1 MPTQQEIDAQN
12 ALMQQAL
19 ASMFGGYGQATQQA
33 AQQANASPQQLGSD
47 PASLQAYFQGLASE
61 PDAQAKLAQAQQAED
76 QRVSS
81 AAAQGYQRD
90 GSLTPEM
97 QALMA
102 QENRYG
108 NDMSWLDPSFQYQ
121 ANQLGQS
128 AGSQVFTDPAL
139 AAQQQSLL
147 NQNQALGTS
156 NLSFQD
162 PGVQQGLANQWA
174 QIQGGQGAPS
184 FMGNS
189 QQQALMQQLLGVAA
203 PSFKGEGDQR
213 NVLNAAMGF
222 MSNSGPGSLQFDT
235 SGRQGEQYGNLK
247 DIIAGGGATAIERAD
262 RARAR
267 ADSEAWLRG
276 QREADMADYAERGLT
291 GSGMELLNLA
301 ADRQSAAGRNS
312 QADLDMAKALEERRL
327 GAINSAAGLATNMRG
342 QTIDEQGLLNS
353 RATTGLSAASGL
365 ANSMR
370 SADIQEQLGLN
381 QALQSQALGAAGI
394 AGTMRGQDTAEK
406 SYLDQRMIN
415 ALGQQTDLA
424 TTMRNQQAN
433 EQIANRNA
441 QLNALG
447 QAGTLANS
455 MRTSAAQE
463 GQYRATAADDFSRLN
478 QAAINNANSA
488 NTNFLQNAYQQMQNN
503 RLSWDTTNL
512 NNNTQLALGQQ
523 QLDAAQNAA
532 GFQQGTNLGASDA
545 TNWNNL
551 SQDLRNQILAV
562 FGQGQAAQAAANQAG
577 NAAAGQIAAGGVG
590 TAGAVGSTIASIYG
604 GGATAGAATGAS
616 SSLPTAG
623 STSLSMP
630 TGSSNPYGVSVSG
643 GSNTGN
649 PYGVSVLG
657 LRRGSL
663 TGT

>member
-1 MPTQQEIDAQN
+1 MAKDIFGLGALSPGGGLAGRQAFEQTGLDQYQQNSAQMSFEEQLRQAAMQQLAVAQQNGNLTPALAQGIPRMQQESQAYQNTVNNAQI
-12 ALMQQAL
+12 
-19 ASMFGGYGQATQQA
+19 
-33 AQQANASPQQLGSD
+33 
-47 PASLQAYFQGLASE
+47 ASLSPEDRAAYDQG
-61 PDAQAKLAQAQQAED
+61 Q
-76 QRVSS
+76 
-81 AAAQGYQRD
+81 QRD
-90 GSLTPEM
+90 
-97 QALMA
+97 A
-102 QENRYG
+102 RYG
-108 NDMSWLDPSFQYQ
+108 NDMAWLDPSLQYQ
-121 ANQLGQS
+121 PNLLGQS
-128 AGSQVFTDPAL
+128 AGSQTFTDPAL
-139 AAQQQSLL
+139 AAQQQALL
-147 NQNQALGTS
+147 TQNQALGTS

-162 PGVQQGLANQWA
+162 PSVQQGLASQWA
-174 QIQGGQGAPS
+174 QIQGGQGAPQ

-222 MSNSGPGSLQFDT
+222 MSNSGPGSLSFDN
-235 SGRQGEQYGNLK
+235 GARQGEQYGNLQ
-247 DIIAGGGATAIERAD
+247 DIIKGGGATAIEMAD
-262 RARAR
+262 RQRAR

-394 AGTMRGQDTAEK
+394 AGTMRGQDMAEK

-424 TTMRNQQAN
+424 TTMRNQQAD

-447 QAGTLANS
+447 QAGTLANQ
-455 MRTSAAQE
+455 MRTSDAQE
-463 GQYRATAADDFSRLN
+463 GQYRA
-478 QAAINNANSA
+478 
-488 NTNFLQNAYQQMQNN
+488 
-503 RLSWDTTNL
+503 
-512 NNNTQLALGQQ
+512 
-523 QLDAAQNAA
+523 
-532 GFQQGTNLGASDA
+532 
-545 TNWNNL
+545 
-551 SQDLRNQILAV
+551 
-562 FGQGQAAQAAANQAG
+562 
-577 NAAAGQIAAGGVG
+577 
-590 TAGAVGSTIASIYG
+590 
-604 GGATAGAATGAS
+604 S
-616 SSLPTAG
+616 S
-623 STSLSMP
+623 P
-630 TGSSNPYGVSVSG
+630 TGSASSTKPQSTRPAATTRASCR
-643 GSNTGN
+643 T
-649 PYGVSVLG
+649 PT
-657 LRRGSL
+657 RRR
-663 TGT
+663 